1 VKTAW
6 VIRHLSPVLI
16 GVVCFGQIEQSGFL
30 RFRCRMGHAFT
41 DQHLGVQQRQA
52 VETALWEA
60 LRALKRKRLA
70 LSTNGRPR
78 EDFTSRA
85 PGTPVPRARV

>member
-1 VKTAW
+1 MKTAW

-30 RFRCRMGHAFT
+30 RFRCRVGHAFT
-41 DQHLGVQQRQA
+41 AQDLGVQQRQA
-52 VETALWEA
+52 IETALWEA

-78 EDFTSRA
+78 EDFKSRA
-85 PGTPVPRARV
+85 PGALVSGARL